1 MVFRAA
7 DGENLVILACT
18 VFDWSTCDRQTY
30 EEIELQWLRWATA
43 VPAVARKNASVC
55 LRSLLDYTA
64 TMNFDFLV
72 TKHNQF
78 TFVPRRITDNNSET
92 YSENAS
98 KHILDIVFNNIID
111 RRQTYRQTEINNNT
125 ITLEAAPYSGGRRR
139 QKW

>member
-1 MVFRAA
+1 
-7 DGENLVILACT
+7 
-18 VFDWSTCDRQTY
+18 
-30 EEIELQWLRWATA
+30 
-43 VPAVARKNASVC
+43 
-55 LRSLLDYTA
+55 
-64 TMNFDFLV
+64 MNFDFLV